1 MIFHDFQIKMRRILG
16 AAIFFLALHSSWV
29 VKKLRS
35 QISECEDWG
44 GARTLSCQDAHHHAL
59 PQDDAVPAADQWQ
72 VRREPPVSQQDPQQ
86 ATAGRQTAHCAGEGR
101 CPSVPLSL
109 YPCHHVSGGGKLL
122 VLCNARLGDWETGR
136 GHDRDE
142 VISQDGHHN

>member
-1 MIFHDFQIKMRRILG
+1 MPGLSVVRMHTTMHSPKMT
-16 AAIFFLALHSSWV
+16 
-29 VKKLRS
+29 RS
-35 QISECEDWG
+35 LQQISDKFG
-44 GARTLSCQDAHHHAL
+44 GSL
-59 PQDDAVPAADQWQ
+59 PSVNKIPNKLQLGDKLHTVQ
-72 VRREPPVSQQDPQQ
+72 VKV
-86 ATAGRQTAHCAGEGR
+86 G
-101 CPSVPLSL
+101 VPLSL